1 MNRFVRKI
9 FLLALCALAWPA
21 GRAFA
26 QGTTT
31 GAITGTVL
39 DAQQR
44 PVVGAS
50 VLAVHVPSGTKY
62 GALTG
67 SDGHYFIPNMRVG
80 GPYTVSISHIGFE
93 APARTNVT
101 VNLASATEVNF
112 NATERAVEV
121 AGVTATADRSAI
133 MSPDR
138 TGAQTQVSREA
149 LATLPTITGRLESV
163 SRLTPQ
169 YGGTMSFAGMD
180 NRLNNITVDGSYFN
194 NSFGLGSTPGD
205 RTGVAPISLAAIEQV
220 QINVAPF
227 DVRQGNFVGAAVN
240 TVTRS
245 GTNDFEGSLYYA
257 FRNQDFYGT
266 KAGNNTFNPGT
277 FKYHNIGGTL
287 GGPIIKNKLFF
298 FGNLEHDPL
307 ISPATNFVANSG
319 SDPVTGNTTRVLAS
333 DLDALSNFLSTKFN
347 YETGPYQGYNSSTP
361 ATRGLARLDFNAND
375 RNKISLRYN
384 QLNSSTD
391 VLLSNS
397 GSLGFGNRR
406 SNATGLNFANSN
418 YQILENIKS
427 IVGEWNSSIGTNKS
441 NNLIAGYTYQDESRK
456 SVGTMFPFVDVLQTG
471 SVYTSFGF
479 EPFTPLNVLTY
490 GTYQLQDNFSIYKAK
505 HTLTFGVT
513 GERYASENGFYY
525 GVQSAYVYNSLDDFY
540 TDANAFL
547 SNSDCQSNA
556 LSSACV
562 NRTSTVTLNKF
573 QVRYNNQPGGGDPPL
588 QPLKVLYYGGYAQD
602 EWRPTEKLKLT
613 AGLRMDIPSFSQT
626 GFTNSVADAMN
637 FMDETGAT
645 VQYKTEKLPNA
656 TPLWSP
662 RLGFNYDV
670 TGDRRT
676 QVRGGTGV
684 FTGPPAYV
692 WISNQIGNNGVLSGF
707 TTVTNTKSRPFN
719 PNPDAY
725 KPDPSTITGA
735 PASSFGLE
743 LTDPNFK
750 FPQIW
755 RTDIA
760 VDQRLPFGLIA
771 TAEFLYN
778 KDVNGIYYINANLPK
793 AQSAYTGAD
802 TRPRWTNN
810 RIYSNV
816 TANVV
821 LKNESTGYGW
831 NGAFSVERPFSKG
844 LYIKAGY
851 SYGISKN
858 TVDAGSIA
866 TGSWQSNQ
874 ISMDPNNA
882 PAAYSANSPG
892 HHAFIAATKRIEW
905 LSFGATTLSVFG
917 SNNTLGNSSYTFSG
931 DANGD
936 SGTGNDLIY
945 IPKDKTEMYFQA
957 YTQNASGSVPAR
969 TFTAQEQADAW
980 DAYIN
985 QDAYL
990 SKHRGEYAERGAVF
1004 LPSVTN
1010 FDVSVVQDLFKKIA
1024 GKNNGLQFR
1033 ADILNFGNLLNH
1045 NWGIG
1050 QRMVSNQPLISPS
1063 LDAATGHL
1071 QYRLRNFAT
1080 NGQFQLM
1087 DHTYDPTAGSNDVYR
1102 IQLSLRYFFNQN
1114 GPAQ

>member
-1 MNRFVRKI
+1 MFV
-9 FLLALCALAWPA
+9 LALCAFAWPA
-21 GRAFA
+21 GRVYA

-31 GAITGTVL
+31 GSITGTVT
-39 DAQQR
+39 DANHQ

-50 VLAVHVPSGTKY
+50 VIAVHVPSGTKY
-62 GALTG
+62 GALTR
-67 SDGHYFIPNMRVG
+67 SDGRYLVPNMRAG
-80 GPYTVSISHIGFE
+80 GPYTVSVSHIGFE
-93 APARTNVT
+93 APDKTGVQ

-112 NATERAVEV
+112 TVAQRAVSV
-121 AGVTATADRSAI
+121 AGVTATAERSAI
-133 MSPDR
+133 ISPDR

-169 YGGTMSFAGMD
+169 YGGTMSFAGVD

-220 QINVAPF
+220 QINIAPY

-245 GTNDFEGSLYYA
+245 GTNDLQGSLYYA

-266 KAGNNTFNPGT
+266 KAGANTFNPGV

-307 ISPATNFVANSG
+307 IQPGTNFVANTG
-319 SDPVTGNTTRVLAS
+319 GQTVTGNTTRVLAS
-333 DLDALSNFLSTKFN
+333 DLDALSTFLSSKFN
-347 YETGPYQGYNSSTP
+347 YTTGGYQGYNSATP
-361 ATRGLARLDFNAND
+361 ATRGLARLDYNMSD
-375 RNKISLRYN
+375 RSKLSFRYT

-397 GSLGFGNRR
+397 SSLGFGTRR
-406 SNATGLNFANSN
+406 SNATGLNFQNSN

-427 IVGEWNSSIGTNKS
+427 GVAEWNSSIGTNMS

-456 SVGTMFPFVDVLQTG
+456 SLGTMFPFVDILQT
-471 SVYTSFGF
+471 STVYTSFGF

-490 GTYQLQDNFSIYKAK
+490 GTYQFQDNFSIFHAK
-505 HTLTFGVT
+505 HTMTFGVT
-513 GERYASENGFYY
+513 AERYKSQNGFYP
-525 GVQSAYVYNSLDDFY
+525 GVQSAYVYNSLADFY

-547 SNSDCQSNA
+547 NTPACVTDA
-556 LSSACV
+556 LSAACV
-562 NRTSTVTLNKF
+562 NRTTGVSLNKF

-602 EWRPTEKLKLT
+602 EWRPTDKLKIT
-613 AGLRMDIPSFSQT
+613 AGLRMDIPSFAAT
-626 GFTNSVADAMN
+626 GFTNSVADTMHWL
-637 FMDETGAT
+637 DENGTT
-645 VQYKTEKLPNA
+645 VQYKTEKMPNA

-662 RLGFNYDV
+662 RFGFNYDV
-670 TGDRRT
+670 TGNRST
-676 QVRGGTGV
+676 QIRGGTGI

-707 TTVTNTKSRPFN
+707 TSLTNDKNHPFN
-719 PNPDAY
+719 PNPNAY
-725 KPDPSTITGA
+725 KPDPSTITGK
-735 PASSFGLE
+735 PASTFGLE
-743 LTDPNFK
+743 LTDPDFK
-750 FPQIW
+750 FPQMW
-755 RTDIA
+755 RTDLAI
-760 VDQRLPFGLIA
+760 DQRLPFGLIA

-793 AQSAYTGAD
+793 SQANFAGAD
-802 TRPRWTNN
+802 QRPRWTNN
-810 RIYSNV
+810 RIYSAV
-816 TANVV
+816 SANVV
-821 LKNESTGYGW
+821 LKNESTGFGW
-831 NGAFSVERPFSKG
+831 NGAFSLERPFSNG

-851 SYGISKN
+851 SYGVSKN

-874 ISMDPNNA
+874 ISGDPNNA
-882 PAAYSANSPG
+882 PAAFSANSPG
-892 HHAFIAATKRIEW
+892 HHAFIAASKRIEW

-917 SNNTLGNSSYTFSG
+917 SNNTLGNASYIFSG
-931 DANGD
+931 DANND
-936 SGTGNDLIY
+936 SGSSNDLIY
-945 IPKDKTEMYFQA
+945 IPKDASEMNFQV
-957 YTQNASGSVPAR
+957 YTQAAIKDAAGNIQVPAR
-969 TFTAQEQADAW
+969 TFSVADQQTAWE
-980 DAYIN
+980 AYIN
-985 QDAYL
+985 QDEYL
-990 SKHRGEYAERGAVF
+990 SSHRGQYAERNGVF

-1010 FDVSVVQDLFKKIA
+1010 FDVSVIQDLFKKIG

-1033 ADILNFGNLLNH
+1033 ADVLNFGNLLNH

-1050 QRMVSNQPLISPS
+1050 QRMVSNSPLISPS
-1063 LDAATGHL
+1063 ADASGKL
-1071 QYRLRNFAT
+1071 QYRMRNF
-1080 NGQFQLM
+1080 NVNNQFALM
-1087 DHTYDPTAGSNDVYR
+1087 DHTYDKTAGANDVYR
-1102 IQLSLRYFFNQN
+1102 IQLSLRYFFNQT